1 MVAVVQLAI
10 TLGAAGGGLLFDAF
24 GPGATFFS
32 AALILLASAL
42 LGHAGSR
49 TTSRS
54 PAADL

>member
-1 MVAVVQLAI
+1 
-10 TLGAAGGGLLFDAF
+10 LLFDAF